1 MVLAGGLLGDT
12 AMNGTTSYRTPYRK
26 LPGASGMFLKS
37 KLWLGPDHVLRVRRS
52 LFSEEYRRYYFRDI
66 QAIVLI
72 EKDSLAL
79 YLYALAG
86 LLAVWAGVLLYIRH
100 WVAAAMGGLVVGFVA
115 LLGWHYPDCICTLKT
130 AVSNDVLRPLG
141 RLRYARRSI
150 ALLRE
155 AVEDAQGAWAG
166 DAQPAAQDGAG
177 HEATRIA
184 PAIPLRHYPGDVHLW
199 LFALMLVASA
209 SSAFEAFHRSTAL
222 AVVDSALGLGIIA
235 LVILAAIKQR
245 GTDLPRAVRRVVVVS
260 VVWLTVSFVVG
271 MILGLMLMA
280 RMDLRHPDQRAIER
294 HPAFIAARWAGVS
307 AYGLLGSI
315 GLALTLRHRGR
326 LRTPPPLTLET

>member
-1 MVLAGGLLGDT
+1 
-12 AMNGTTSYRTPYRK
+12 MNGATPYRK
-26 LPGASGMFLKS
+26 LPGASGMLLKS

-79 YLYALAG
+79 YFYVLAEMVALGGG
-86 LLAVWAGVLLYIRH
+86 LLLYNRHPAWATAAGVF
-100 WVAAAMGGLVVGFVA
+100 AAFVA
-115 LLGWHYPDCICTLKT
+115 MLGWQYTDCICTLRT

-141 RLRYARRSI
+141 RLRYARRAI
-150 ALLRE
+150 AQLRE
-155 AVEDAQGAWAG
+155 AVEGAQGAWTG
-166 DAQPAAQDGAG
+166 DAQPPVLDSAG
-177 HEATRIA
+177 REETPIA
-184 PAIPLRHYPGDVHLW
+184 PAIPLRHYAGEVHLW

-209 SSAFEAFHRSTAL
+209 SSAFEAFHRSTVL

-245 GTDLPRAVRRVVVVS
+245 GTDLPRAIRRVVVVS
-260 VVWLTVSFVVG
+260 VVWLTLSFVVG

-280 RMDLRHPDQRAIER
+280 KMDLRHPDQKAMER
-294 HPAFIAARWAGVS
+294 HPAFIAARWAGVT
-307 AYGLLGSI
+307 AYGLLGSL

-326 LRTPPPLTLET
+326 LRTPPPLTLGT